1 MSFVIGLAGVTTSIN
16 LGRREA
22 AGLREP
28 SQQENIN
35 PYRLFKE
42 LFKEG
47 VIIGLDNSILRL
59 ADNNILL
66 N

>member
-22 AGLREP
+22 AGQ